1 MEITAKDLA
10 VLLNAKLE
18 GDPNARVNKL
28 AKIEEADAD
37 SFCFLGNP
45 KYFHYAQTA
54 KAGILLCDETLEYNT
69 ANIAAALRVK
79 EPYQA
84 FQKLMEAYA
93 AMNGNQK
100 TSGIE
105 ANSYIGKNST
115 YGENF
120 YLGSFSYVGDNV
132 KIGKNVTI
140 YPNSYIGDNAV
151 IGDNTTIYSNVS
163 VYHQC
168 VIGAQC
174 ILHSGCV
181 IGSDGFGFAPQED
194 GSYKKIPQTG
204 NVVIGNDVEI
214 GANTCV
220 DRAVISST
228 KIGNGVKL
236 DNLIQVAHNVEIGE
250 NTVIAAQ
257 AGISGSTKFGK
268 QVMIGG
274 QAGITGHL
282 NIADGVKIQA
292 QAAVIRDITEK
303 GKGVSGVPAIDAREH
318 YRLLAS
324 IKKLPQLLQRVAEL
338 EKKLAEKNDSHDS
351 SSALY

>member
-1 MEITAKDLA
+1 MEITAKELA
-10 VLLNAKLE
+10 VLLNARLE
-18 GDPNARVNKL
+18 GNPETKVSKL

-54 KAGILLCDETLEYNT
+54 KAGILLCDETLEYNQS
-69 ANIAAALRVK
+69 NIAAALRVK

-84 FQKLMEAYA
+84 FQKLMEMYA
-93 AMNGNQK
+93 SMNGKQK
-100 TSGIE
+100 PSAIE
-105 ANSYIGKNST
+105 EYSHIGADSS

-120 YLGSFSYVGDNV
+120 HLGSFSYVGENV

-140 YPNSYIGDNAV
+140 YPSSFIGDNV
-151 IGDNTTIYSNVS
+151 EIGNDTIIYANVS
-163 VYHQC
+163 IYHDC
-168 VIGAQC
+168 KIGSRT

-181 IGSDGFGFAPQED
+181 IGSDGFGFALQED
-194 GSYKKIPQTG
+194 RSYKKIPQTG
-204 NVVIGNDVEI
+204 NVIIGDDVEI
-214 GANTCV
+214 GANTCI
-220 DRAVISST
+220 DRAVIGST
-228 KIGNGVKL
+228 QIRDGVKL
-236 DNLIQVAHNVEIGE
+236 DNLIQVAHNVDIGE

-268 QVMIGG
+268 NVMIGG

-292 QAAVIRDITEK
+292 QAAVIRDISEK

-318 YRLLAS
+318 YRILAS
-324 IKKLPQLLQRVAEL
+324 MKILPQLIQRVKDL
-338 EKKLAEKNDSHDS
+338 ERKLEDRGNLNKGE
-351 SSALY
+351 

>member
-1 MEITAKDLA
+1 MEITAKELA

-18 GDPNARVNKL
+18 GNPEARVHKL
-28 AKIEEADAD
+28 AKIEEADKD

-79 EPYQA
+79 DPYQA
-84 FQKLMEAYA
+84 FQKLMEVYA
-93 AMNGNQK
+93 AMNGKQK

-105 ANSYIGKNST
+105 ANSHLGQGTT
-115 YGENF
+115 YGDNF
-120 YLGSFSYVGDNV
+120 HLGSFSYVGDNV

-140 YPNSYIGDNAV
+140 YPNSFIGDNV
-151 IGDNTTIYSNVS
+151 EIGDGAIIYANVS
-163 VYHQC
+163 IYHDC
-168 VIGAQC
+168 KVGGNT

-204 NVVIGNDVEI
+204 NVVIGNNVEV
-214 GANTCV
+214 GACTCI
-220 DRAVISST
+220 DRAVMGST
-228 KIGNGVKL
+228 KIGDGVKL
-236 DNLIQVAHNVEIGE
+236 DNLIQVAHNVEIGD

-268 QVMIGG
+268 NVMIGG

-282 NIADGVKIQA
+282 TIADGVKIQA
-292 QAAVIRDITEK
+292 QAAVIRDIEEK

-318 YRLLAS
+318 YRILAS
-324 IKKLPQLLQRVAEL
+324 MKILPQLIQRVKEL
-338 EKKLAEKNDSHDS
+338 EKRLGEK
-351 SSALY
+351 

>member
-1 MEITAKDLA
+1 MEITAKELA

-18 GDPNARVNKL
+18 GNPNARVNKL
-28 AKIEEADAD
+28 SKIEEADAD

-54 KAGILLCDETLEYNT
+54 KAGILLCDETLEYN
-69 ANIAAALRVK
+69 ASNIAAALRVK
-79 EPYQA
+79 DPYQA

-93 AMNGNQK
+93 AMNNTQK
-100 TSGIE
+100 TSGVE
-105 ANSYIGKNST
+105 PNSHIGKNST

-120 YLGSFSYVGDNV
+120 HLGSFSYVGDNV
-132 KIGKNVTI
+132 KIGNNVTI
-140 YPNSYIGDNAV
+140 YPNSFIGDNAEV
-151 IGDNTTIYSNVS
+151 GDNTIIYANVS
-163 VYHQC
+163 VYHDC
-168 VIGAQC
+168 KIGSRT

-204 NVVIGNDVEI
+204 NVIVGNNVEI
-214 GANTCV
+214 GANTCI
-220 DRAVISST
+220 DRAVIGST
-228 KIGNGVKL
+228 KIGDGVKL
-236 DNLIQVAHNVEIGE
+236 DNLIQVAHNVEIGD

-268 QVMIGG
+268 NVMIGG

-303 GKGVSGVPAIDAREH
+303 GKGVSGAPAIDAREH
-318 YRLLAS
+318 YRILAS
-324 IKKLPQLLQRVAEL
+324 MKILPQLIQRVKDL
-338 EKKLAEKNDSHDS
+338 EKKLDEK
-351 SSALY
+351 